1 MKHTTIIIAAL
12 LLFVACGQSYEETKR
27 ISREQRREAMRLDSA
42 ALKIAV
48 LPTLDCLPLFVA
60 EQEHL
65 LDTLNGGVRLKMYQ
79 AQMDCDTA
87 LERKRVEG
95 MVTDLVRAVRIN
107 NSGTKIRYVAITNA
121 YWQLIGNR
129 LSRVKQIKQ
138 LNDKIVGMTRY
149 SLTDMLCDRVADSV
163 KIPREHLFKVQ
174 LNDIKVRM
182 LMLQNN
188 EIDALWLTE
197 PQATMARLYKNP
209 VIYDS
214 REDNLQ
220 PGILAFREK
229 EMRRPER
236 AKQLVLLVDAYNKA
250 CDLINEHGLQHYR
263 DLIMERCQITAN
275 VADSLPAGLKFL
287 HAQGP
292 REEDI
297 KVVETWLETLKEKK

>member
-1 MKHTTIIIAAL
+1 MSTEIPNSQDD
-12 LLFVACGQSYEETKR
+12 VV
-27 ISREQRREAMRLDSA
+27 DW
-42 ALKIAV
+42 
-48 LPTLDCLPLFVA
+48 A
-60 EQEHL
+60 EV
-65 LDTLNGGVRLKMYQ
+65 NIYM
-79 AQMDCDTA
+79 
-87 LERKRVEG
+87 
-95 MVTDLVRAVRIN
+95 TDLVRAKRMETR
-107 NSGTKIRYVAITNA
+107 GMKLRYPAVTNA
-121 YWQLIGNR
+121 YWQLVANR
-129 LSRVKQIKQ
+129 NARVKQLKQ
-138 LNDKIVGMTRY
+138 LDDKIVGMTRY
-149 SLTDMLCDRVADSV
+149 SLTDMLCDRVADSA

-236 AKQLVLLVDAYNKA
+236 AKQLALLTDAYNKA

-297 KVVETWLETLKEKK
+297 KVVEAWLETLKEKK